1 MYFVHPQIKLNRKIF
16 TPLEITRSSEKSKE
30 NKSLTG
36 FQKMPGWFWKK
47 PNIKGLENNLSF
59 LFPNKKIVFTDMGR
73 TAFQIIIEKLNL
85 RNSAMLIP
93 AYVCD
98 TFYVILKKYNISPIF
113 IDTDLKTFN
122 LNIEELEK
130 KISPATKSILV
141 SHIYG
146 LPNDMEKILSIA
158 KKYNLRIIE
167 DCAHTFGASHH
178 FSAKSGGRY
187 IGNFGDA
194 ALFSLY
200 KSFPCF
206 RGGML
211 VCPKDWDITLSKT
224 SFSLRDFISF
234 LNCFP
239 ICAYF
244 FKKFGSAVA
253 PKIIKKEKSA
263 QLCEINNVSLN
274 IFSYFLKTHK
284 QETQKRIELALFFQQ
299 ELKNLGFETQESK
312 NNVFCYV
319 SALMPKN
326 LKQRRDILIK
336 NLRKYG
342 IFATRIWHAPIIL
355 NPLVK
360 KEYNINSQEFPNTI
374 EAAQRIINFPLQN
387 YFQKKDIQKI
397 IKKLKLTLSTLP
409 IIR

>member
-16 TPLEITRSSEKSKE
+16 
-30 NKSLTG
+30 
-36 FQKMPGWFWKK
+36 QKIPAWFWKK
-47 PNIKGLENNLSF
+47 PDIKGLENKLGF
-59 LFPNKKIVFTDMGR
+59 YFPDKKIVFTDMGR

-85 RNSAMLIP
+85 RNSTMLIP

-122 LNIEELEK
+122 LNIKEIEE

-158 KKYNLRIIE
+158 KKYNLKIIE
-167 DCAHTFGASHH
+167 DCAHTFGGKQNEA
-178 FSAKSGGRY
+178 Y
-187 IGNFGDA
+187 LGNFGNA

-206 RGGML
+206 RGGIL
-211 VCPKDWDITLSKT
+211 VCPKNWDITLSKT
-224 SFSLRDFISF
+224 SFSFRDIISF

-239 ICAYF
+239 FCAYF
-244 FKKFGSAVA
+244 FKKFGKQVA
-253 PKIIKKEKSA
+253 PKIIKKEKSSE
-263 QLCEINNVSLN
+263 LCQINNVSLN
-274 IFSYFLKTHK
+274 IFSYFLNTHK

-299 ELKNLGFETQESK
+299 ELKNLGFEIQENE

-319 SALMPKN
+319 SVLVPKN
-326 LKQRRDILIK
+326 LKKHRDVLIK
-336 NLRKYG
+336 NLRKYK
-342 IFATRIWHAPIIL
+342 IFCTRIWHTPIIL
-355 NPLVK
+355 NPK
-360 KEYNINSQEFPNTI
+360 AQKEYNINLQEFPNTI
-374 EAAQRIINFPLQN
+374 EVSQRIINFPLQN

-397 IKKLKLTLSTLP
+397 IQGLKS
-409 IIR
+409 IIINYQ